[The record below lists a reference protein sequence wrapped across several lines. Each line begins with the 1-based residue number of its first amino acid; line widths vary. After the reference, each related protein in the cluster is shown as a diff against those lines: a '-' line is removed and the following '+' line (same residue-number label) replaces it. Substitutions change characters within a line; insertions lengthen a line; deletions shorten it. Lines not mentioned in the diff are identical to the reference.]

1 MSKDERALLAL
12 ELRKLRVPRCIFPLL
27 RCRLNFIV
35 FPRCC
40 RLDRL
45 RLSIAQAM
53 VNNDSQL
60 GRASEAPADQVCRE
74 KVSLT
79 ASCNAL
85 PVASRSGRAKAGLQA
100 SSLVRSLIRKTGR
113 LDTFEDDRLGVEI
126 NHRIKGKC

>member
-27 RCRLNFIV
+27 RCRPDFIV
-35 FPRCC
+35 FARWC

-60 GRASEAPADQVCRE
+60 GRASEAPADQVCGE

-113 LDTFEDDRLGVEI
+113 LDAFEDDRLGVEI